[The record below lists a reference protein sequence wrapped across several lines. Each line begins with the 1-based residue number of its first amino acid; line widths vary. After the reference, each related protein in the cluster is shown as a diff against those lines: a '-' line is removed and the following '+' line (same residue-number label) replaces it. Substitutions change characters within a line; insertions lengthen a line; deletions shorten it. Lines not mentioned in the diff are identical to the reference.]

1 MSYATY
7 YIPPRI
13 IFPGSVAMSSDD
25 EITRAGGRLAPDN
38 LGRCYLLSAG
48 YDGDSMKAYVRLY
61 EPEEQIIYLWYDDTG
76 HQPYLIS
83 KSSPEELAQNRRV
96 ATHSGFQGFQTE
108 EKYDGLTDQTITV
121 TKVVAK
127 DPLSI
132 GGRGGSIRNY
142 LDETWESRIR
152 YYSCYIYDRGIV
164 PGMPYRVVDGGLVA
178 DDWSLPVGVEDQFE
192 EILAGTE
199 DRFRGS
205 MREWARL
212 LQCPIPEIRR
222 VAVDIEV
229 RPSVVNRM
237 PSADQAGD
245 PVICVAFAGSDGL
258 RKVLLLNDSEM
269 EVETPVIPG
278 ADDVTVYESE
288 RDIVLETF
296 RVIAGYPVVL
306 TFNGDDFDFKY
317 LRNRARNLG
326 VPDADNP
333 ITLGRRFAYL
343 TNGIHIDLYQ
353 FFRNRSIQGYAFGNV
368 YREFSL
374 DDITVGVLG
383 EGKIQVGDIGQLPL
397 KELGEYCMQDAYITY
412 RLTAFNHNLVMNLM
426 VMLQR
431 ISKTIL
437 EDTSRLGVSRWILA
451 MMEWMHRREGWLIP
465 NTRDII
471 ESKGGTTTEAIIKGK
486 KYQGAIVRD
495 PKPGVHFKVTVVD
508 FASLYPSA
516 IRNWNLSYDT
526 LLCGHEECKDNLI
539 PGTPHWVCRR
549 RSGMTS
555 ELIGS
560 LRDLRVFWYKPK
572 ARDESLSEDER
583 QYYHVVQQAL
593 KVFLNASYGVFGAES
608 FPLYCPP
615 LAEST
620 AAVGRY
626 AMEEAGRKSE
636 ELGIEVLYGDTDS
649 VFLNHPTKEQTD
661 ALVEWADE
669 ALGIDLEVEKTYRY
683 AVFSERK
690 KNYLGVYEDGHL
702 DIKGLTGKKRH
713 IPPILK
719 AAFDELTAIL
729 SGVQK
734 QEEFPRAKEEI
745 RGLVEEV
752 HRRLK
757 EREFDIEEVAFQMQL
772 GKDLS
777 RYETNPQHVKAG
789 RMLVELGHEIVE
801 GDIISYVVTRDD
813 VLPAIVA
820 KPRDVDVNKYEEYLE
835 GTFEQLLDALDMS
848 FDALVGRPQQTSLGR
863 FFG

>member
-1 MSYATY
+1 MSD
-7 YIPPRI
+7 
-13 IFPGSVAMSSDD
+13 SD
-25 EITRAGGRLAPDN
+25 EAIKPKGRLAPDN
-38 LGRCYLLSAG
+38 LGRSYLLSAS
-48 YDGDSMKAYVRLY
+48 YDGDQRKAYMRLY
-61 EPEEQIIYLWYDDTG
+61 EPETQQIYLWYDNTG

-83 KSSPEELAQNRRV
+83 KSTPEELKENHRIV
-96 ATHSGFQGFQTE
+96 NHSGFQGFQE
-108 EKYDGLTDQTITV
+108 VVRYDGLRNEEIRV
-121 TKVVAK
+121 TKVVAS

-132 GGRGGSIRNY
+132 GGGAGAIRNY
-142 LDETWESRIR
+142 LAESWESRIR
-152 YYSCYIYDRGIV
+152 YYSCYIYDQGIV
-164 PGMPYRVVDGGLVA
+164 PGMPYRVVDGDLVP
-178 DDWSLPVGVEDQFE
+178 DDWSIPKEVEAQFD
-192 EILAGTE
+192 EILGKTE
-199 DRFRGS
+199 ERFRAS
-205 MREWARL
+205 MMDWARL

-229 RPSVVNRM
+229 RPSVQNRM

-245 PVICVAFAGSDGL
+245 PIICVAFAGSDGL
-258 RKVLLLNDSEM
+258 RRVVLLNDSGLD
-269 EVETPVIPG
+269 VETLKIEG
-278 ADDVTVYESE
+278 ADEVKVYDSE
-288 RDIVLETF
+288 REIIYETF
-296 RVIAGYPVVL
+296 RIIEEYPVVL

-326 VPDADNP
+326 VPDDDIP
-333 ITLGRRFAYL
+333 ITLGRRFAYI
-343 TNGIHIDLYQ
+343 TNGVHIDLYQ

-374 DDITVGVLG
+374 DKITVGILG
-383 EGKIQVGDIGQLPL
+383 EGKIQVGDLSQLPMA
-397 KELGEYCMQDAYITY
+397 ELGEYCMQDAYITY
-412 RLTAFNHNLVMNLM
+412 RLTSFNNNLVMNLM

-437 EDTSRLGVSRWILA
+437 EDTSRLGVSRWILS
-451 MMEWMHRREGWLIP
+451 MMEWIHRQRGWLIP
-465 NTRDII
+465 NTQDII
-471 ESKGGTTTEAIIKGK
+471 LAKGGATTEAIIKGK

-495 PKPGVHFKVTVVD
+495 PTPGIHFDVTVVD

-526 LLCGHEECKDNLI
+526 LLCGHEDCKSNLI
-539 PGTPHWVCRR
+539 PGTQHWVCTKRT
-549 RSGMTS
+549 GMTS

-572 ARDESLSEDER
+572 AKDMSLGEDER
-583 QYYHVVQQAL
+583 RYYHVVQQAL
-593 KVFLNASYGVFGAES
+593 KVFLNASYGVFGSES

-649 VFLNHPTKEQTD
+649 VFLKHPTREQTD

-683 AVFSERK
+683 AIFSERK
-690 KNYLGVYEDGHL
+690 KNYLGVYKDGRL

-729 SGVQK
+729 SNVQTPD
-734 QEEFPRAKEEI
+734 EFPQAKEDI
-745 RGLVEEV
+745 KGLVEEV

-757 EREFDIEEVAFQMQL
+757 ERDFGIDEVAFQMQL

-777 RYETNPQHVKAG
+777 RYETNPQHVKVG

-801 GDIISYVVTRDD
+801 GDIISYVVTRDG
-813 VLPAIVA
+813 VLPAIIA
-820 KPRDVDVNKYEEYLE
+820 KPKDVDLKKYEEYLE
-835 GTFEQLLDALDMS
+835 SSFEQLLDALDMS
-848 FDALVGRPQQTSLGR
+848 FDALVGRPQQTSLGA

>member
-1 MSYATY
+1 
-7 YIPPRI
+7 
-13 IFPGSVAMSSDD
+13 MSSDD
-25 EITRAGGRLAPDN
+25 EMTRAGGRLAPDN

-61 EPEEQIIYLWYDDTG
+61 EPEEQQIYLWYDDTG

-83 KSSPEELAQNRRV
+83 KLSPEELAQNRRV

-178 DDWSLPVGVEDQFE
+178 DDWSLPAGVEDQFE

-237 PSADQAGD
+237 PNADQAGD

-258 RKVLLLNDSEM
+258 RRVLLLNDSGL

-278 ADDVTVYESE
+278 ADEVTVYDSE
-288 RDIVLETF
+288 RDVVLETF

-353 FFRNRSIQGYAFGNV
+353 FFRNRSIQGYAFGSV

-374 DDITVGVLG
+374 DEITLGVLG

-471 ESKGGTTTEAIIKGK
+471 EAKGGTTTEAIIKGK

-526 LLCGHEECKDNLI
+526 LLCSHPECKDNLI

-555 ELIGS
+555 VLIGS

-649 VFLNHPTKEQTD
+649 VFLNHPTAEQTE

-690 KNYLGVYEDGHL
+690 KNYLGVYEDGRL

-729 SGVQK
+729 SGVQTP
-734 QEEFPRAKEEI
+734 EEFPRAKEEI

-777 RYETNPQHVKAG
+777 RYETNPQHVKAA